1 MRFAM
6 SEIIIAD
13 GPARTN
19 VPGQWRIS
27 LSETPSGAWRDR
39 LLELAAADPVTAA
52 LRIEVEGASLFFMS
66 GNTTREV
73 LSALRALY
81 KLFRD
86 ANRPLR

>member
-1 MRFAM
+1 M

-27 LSETPSGAWRDR
+27 LSETPSAAWRDR
-39 LLELAAADPVTAA
+39 LLELAAADPVAAA

-73 LSALRALY
+73 VPGLGVLY

-86 ANRPLR
+86 PNLPLR